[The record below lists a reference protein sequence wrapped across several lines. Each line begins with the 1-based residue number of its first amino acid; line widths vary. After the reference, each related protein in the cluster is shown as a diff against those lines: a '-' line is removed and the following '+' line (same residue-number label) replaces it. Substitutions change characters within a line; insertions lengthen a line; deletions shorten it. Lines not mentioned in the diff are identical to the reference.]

1 MSAPAI
7 GYTSA
12 KTPTNLHP
20 KLLDDNIDPYPRRP
34 DKPSSSTMAIAMAW
48 QKPDNVAGSSAP
60 AIMIGLFVATGG
72 LLFGYDTGIISGILA
87 MKAFRDE
94 FSTGYVDLHD
104 HLPNVSPAQSSVIV
118 AILSAGTF
126 FGALLAAPMGDKLGR
141 RISLIIAVAIFAIGT
156 LLQTVALAIM
166 LLVWGRFFA
175 GLGVGTI
182 SVLVPLYQSEMAPK
196 WIRGTLVCAYQLAI
210 TTGLLLAAIVNI
222 FTESIPHT
230 NAFRIPL
237 ALQFIWAGTLLL
249 GLLLLPETPRY
260 LIKRGSHAAAALSLS
275 RLRRLDITHPA
286 LVEELAEIQANHEY
300 ELSLGPSTYRDVFL
314 GSPHLGRRLLTG
326 CGLQILQQLS
336 GCNFIFYY
344 GTTFFTRIG
353 IQSPYIVALVVAVV
367 NVVSTIPSMF
377 LVESLGRRRLL
388 MFGAGGMAICQLV
401 VASVGTAI
409 PNSYAANMI
418 LIVFVCIYLAF
429 FAASWGPVAW
439 VVTSEIYPL
448 KIRAKSMSIST
459 ASNWLLNFSLA
470 YGTPYLVNSGH
481 GYANLQARVFFIW
494 GTFCAISVLFVWL
507 MVYET
512 SRISLEQIDE
522 MYERVDHAWNSRAFE
537 PSWSFQVMR
546 DEGVSASGIQLTDT
560 EESRRRTGTWTS
572 TAESG
577 TTMTEE
583 DKIIAQL
590 GDVDLSY

>member
-1 MSAPAI
+1 
-7 GYTSA
+7 
-12 KTPTNLHP
+12 
-20 KLLDDNIDPYPRRP
+20 
-34 DKPSSSTMAIAMAW
+34 MAIAMAW

-94 FSTGYVDLHD
+94 FSTGYIDLHD
-104 HLPNVSPAQSSVIV
+104 RLPNVSPAQSSLIV
-118 AILSAGTF
+118 SILSAGTF
-126 FGALLAAPMGDKLGR
+126 LGALLAAPMGDKLGR
-141 RISLIIAVAIFAIGT
+141 RISLIIAVAIFAVGT

-175 GLGVGTI
+175 GLGVGII

-210 TTGLLLAAIVNI
+210 TTGLLLAAVVNI

-286 LVEELAEIQANHEY
+286 LIEELAEIQANHEY
-300 ELSLGPSTYRDVFL
+300 ELSLGPSTYRDVFM

-353 IQSPYIVALVVAVV
+353 IQSPFIVALVVAVV

-388 MFGAGGMAICQLV
+388 MFGAGGMAICQLI

-429 FAASWGPVAW
+429 FAASWGPVVW

-470 YGTPYLVNSGH
+470 YGTPYLVNAGP

-494 GTFCAISVLFVWL
+494 GTFCAISVLFVWF

-522 MYERVDHAWNSRAFE
+522 MYERVDHAWNSKAFE
-537 PSWSFQVMR
+537 PSWSFQEMR
-546 DEGVSASGIQLTDT
+546 DEGVSASGIQLTDS